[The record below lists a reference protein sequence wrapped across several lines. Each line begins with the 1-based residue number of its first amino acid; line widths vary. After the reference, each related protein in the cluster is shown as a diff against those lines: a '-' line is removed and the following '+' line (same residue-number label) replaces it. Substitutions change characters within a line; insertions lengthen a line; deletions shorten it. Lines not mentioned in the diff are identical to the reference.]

1 MDFSSEPG
9 GQEQQNLSQ
18 EERLL
23 RELILETTSSTSATT
38 VDDPVEQRVS
48 PDGDSYQREEI
59 PEAISQNVIAVS
71 SVANLHSELAE
82 ATREDERRHSTPD
95 LSFVALARQVS
106 VESLMELA
114 RPFFNSQQQ
123 AGLSE
128 TSHLPE

>member
-1 MDFSSEPG
+1 MDFSSQPG

-23 RELILETTSSTSATT
+23 HELILETTSSTSATT

-48 PDGDSYQREEI
+48 PDDDSYQREEI
-59 PEAISQNVIAVS
+59 PELISQNVIAVS

-128 TSHLPE
+128 NSHLPE